1 MIEALK
7 NIGFVVTERLE
18 RKELSSD
25 LQNRYSELPADYQE
39 FLQRFQTITNESDN
53 VWFNSIEDF
62 NGESDSGFRWNEFEL
77 MGLDALKDDEESC
90 DMIRQFWD
98 NHIPILMSVK
108 DGYRYLSIDLSP
120 ENYGK
125 IYYGVEPEFEE
136 SAEMVCDSFNHLLEM
151 LSSNEKEDILT
162 ISNRFI
168 TSGLTS
174 PKGRLAAEHYQPR
187 KLKHNE

>member
-25 LQNRYSELPADYQE
+25 LQNRYSELPAEYQE

-77 MGLDALKDDEESC
+77 MGLETLEDDEESC

-136 SAEMVCDSFNHLLEM
+136 SAELVCDSFNHLLEM

-162 ISNRFI
+162 NF
-168 TSGLTS
+168 
-174 PKGRLAAEHYQPR
+174 K
-187 KLKHNE
+187 

>member
-7 NIGFVVTERLE
+7 NIGFVVTERL
-18 RKELSSD
+18 
-25 LQNRYSELPADYQE
+25 
-39 FLQRFQTITNESDN
+39 
-53 VWFNSIEDF
+53 FNSIEDF

-162 ISNRFI
+162 NF
-168 TSGLTS
+168 
-174 PKGRLAAEHYQPR
+174 K
-187 KLKHNE
+187 

>member
-77 MGLDALKDDEESC
+77 MGLEALADDKESC
-90 DMIRQFWD
+90 DMIRLFWD
-98 NHIPILMSVK
+98 SHIPILMSVK
-108 DGYRYLSIDLSP
+108 DGYED
-120 ENYGK
+120 
-125 IYYGVEPEFEE
+125 
-136 SAEMVCDSFNHLLEM
+136 SAEFVCDSFNHLLEM
-151 LSSNEKEDILT
+151 LSSNKKNDILT
-162 ISNRFI
+162 NF
-168 TSGLTS
+168 
-174 PKGRLAAEHYQPR
+174 K
-187 KLKHNE
+187 

>member
-39 FLQRFQTITNESDN
+39 FLQRFQTITNGNDN

-77 MGLDALKDDEESC
+77 MGLEALADDKESC
-90 DMIRQFWD
+90 DMIRLFWD
-98 NHIPILMSVK
+98 SHIPILMSVK
-108 DGYRYLSIDLSP
+108 DGYQYLCIDLSP

-125 IYYGVEPEFEE
+125 IYYGVEPEFED
-136 SAEMVCDSFNHLLEM
+136 SAEFVCDSFNHLLEM
-151 LSSNEKEDILT
+151 LSSNKKNDILT
-162 ISNRFI
+162 NF
-168 TSGLTS
+168 
-174 PKGRLAAEHYQPR
+174 K
-187 KLKHNE
+187 

>member
-77 MGLDALKDDEESC
+77 MGLEALADDKESC
-90 DMIRQFWD
+90 DMIRLFWD
-98 NHIPILMSVK
+98 SHIPILMSVK
-108 DGYRYLSIDLSP
+108 DGYQYLCIDYLRKITVKSIMEL
-120 ENYGK
+120 NLNLK
-125 IYYGVEPEFEE
+125 IRQNLFAY
-136 SAEMVCDSFNHLLEM
+136 SFNHLLEM
-151 LSSNEKEDILT
+151 IVSNEKNDILT
-162 ISNRFI
+162 ISNKVIISR
-168 TSGLTS
+168 
-174 PKGRLAAEHYQPR
+174 
-187 KLKHNE
+187 

>member
-7 NIGFVVTERLE
+7 NIGFTVAERLG
-18 RKELSSD
+18 RNELSSNF
-25 LQNRYSELPADYQE
+25 LNRYPNLPADYQE
-39 FLQRFQTITNESDN
+39 FLQQFQVITNESDN

-62 NGESDSGFRWNEFEL
+62 NGESDSGFRWNEFEI
-77 MGLDALKDDEESC
+77 MGLEALEDDMNSC

-108 DGYRYLSIDLSP
+108 DGYRYLCIDLSP

-136 SAEMVCDSFNHLLEM
+136 SVEFVCDSFNHLLKM
-151 LSSNEKEDILT
+151 LSSNEKGDIL
-162 ISNRFI
+162 INF
-168 TSGLTS
+168 
-174 PKGRLAAEHYQPR
+174 K
-187 KLKHNE
+187 

>member
-1 MIEALK
+1 
-7 NIGFVVTERLE
+7 
-18 RKELSSD
+18 
-25 LQNRYSELPADYQE
+25 
-39 FLQRFQTITNESDN
+39 
-53 VWFNSIEDF
+53 
-62 NGESDSGFRWNEFEL
+62 
-77 MGLDALKDDEESC
+77 
-90 DMIRQFWD
+90 MIRQFWD

-162 ISNRFI
+162 NF
-168 TSGLTS
+168 
-174 PKGRLAAEHYQPR
+174 K
-187 KLKHNE
+187 

>member
-77 MGLDALKDDEESC
+77 MGLEALADDKESC
-90 DMIRQFWD
+90 DMIRLFWD
-98 NHIPILMSVK
+98 SHIPILMSVK
-108 DGYRYLSIDLSP
+108 DGYQYLCIDLSP

-125 IYYGVEPEFEE
+125 IYYGVEPEFED
-136 SAEMVCDSFNHLLEM
+136 SAEFVCDSFNRSM
-151 LSSNEKEDILT
+151 ITGT
-162 ISNRFI
+162 IISIRTTCTQPLHTMIWKRKTRKNMV
-168 TSGLTS
+168 
-174 PKGRLAAEHYQPR
+174 GRSTIPS
-187 KLKHNE
+187 

>member
-7 NIGFVVTERLE
+7 KIGFIVTERLE

-25 LQNRYSELPADYQE
+25 FLNRYSDLPADYLE
-39 FLQRFQTITNESDN
+39 FLQQFQIITNKNEN
-53 VWFNSIEDF
+53 IWFNSIEDF
-62 NGESDSGFRWNEFEL
+62 NENGDGGFRWNEFEL
-77 MGLDALKDDEESC
+77 MGLEALEDDEESC

-108 DGYRYLSIDLSP
+108 DGYRYLSMDLSP

-136 SAEMVCDSFNHLLEM
+136 SAELVCNSFNHLLEM
-151 LSSNEKEDILT
+151 LSSNEKENILT
-162 ISNRFI
+162 NF
-168 TSGLTS
+168 
-174 PKGRLAAEHYQPR
+174 K
-187 KLKHNE
+187 

>member
-77 MGLDALKDDEESC
+77 MGLEALADDKDSC
-90 DMIRQFWD
+90 DMIRLFWD
-98 NHIPILMSVK
+98 SHIPILMSVK
-108 DGYRYLSIDLSP
+108 DGYQYLCIDFLLLIQYIFVLICHFFVYNNKKSRRSCSRWLIRSKLS
-120 ENYGK
+120 
-125 IYYGVEPEFEE
+125 
-136 SAEMVCDSFNHLLEM
+136 
-151 LSSNEKEDILT
+151 
-162 ISNRFI
+162 
-168 TSGLTS
+168 
-174 PKGRLAAEHYQPR
+174 
-187 KLKHNE
+187 